1 MQRTC
6 AKCGHVN
13 DNASPEAS
21 AACPECGAIYVK
33 SAVAAVRERQTELVR
48 ARVDSGEQ
56 RAAAREKSS
65 PSIIER
71 ILLLATLICAGIGF
85 SQLILTTSQATSAP
99 QQAAG
104 AGMAIAW
111 AAIPYCMARAV
122 QLFNR

>member
-21 AACPECGAIYVK
+21 AACPECGAIYAK
-33 SAVAAVRERQTELVR
+33 SAVAAVRERQTESVR
-48 ARVDSGEQ
+48 ARVDTGEQ
-56 RAAAREKSS
+56 RAARERSA

-71 ILLLATLICAGIGF
+71 ILWLATLICAGIGF